1 MIYAEEA
8 MRTLFN
14 TQLFLERHLPVFW
27 FFFKYSI
34 PARIIIDEM
43 LRLDQLSNIDTRV

>member
-14 TQLFLERHLPVFW
+14 TQLFLERHLPVF

-43 LRLDQLSNIDTRV
+43 LRIDQLSNIDTRV

>member
-14 TQLFLERHLPVFW
+14 TQLFLERHLPV
-27 FFFKYSI
+27 FFKYSI

>member
-8 MRTLFN
+8 MRILFN
-14 TQLFLERHLPVFW
+14 TQLFLERHLPVF

>member
-8 MRTLFN
+8 MLGKTLTCF
-14 TQLFLERHLPVFW
+14 

>member
-1 MIYAEEA
+1 MQKKQCGHFLTPNCSWKDTY
-8 MRTLFN
+8 
-14 TQLFLERHLPVFW
+14 LFL

>member
-1 MIYAEEA
+1 MQKKQCGHFLTPNCSWKDTY
-8 MRTLFN
+8 LF
-14 TQLFLERHLPVFW
+14 

>member
-14 TQLFLERHLPVFW
+14 TQLFLERHLPVF
-27 FFFKYSI
+27 FFKYSI

-43 LRLDQLSNIDTRV
+43 LRLDELSNIDTRV

>member
-14 TQLFLERHLPVFW
+14 TQLFLERHLPVF
-27 FFFKYSI
+27 FLYKYSI
-34 PARIIIDEM
+34 TARIIIDEM
-43 LRLDQLSNIDTRV
+43 PRLDQLSNIDTRV